1 MGVSIISASVRH
13 GVIPQA
19 LENRIEDSL
28 STERTNS
35 SAVIVHVISTAF
47 TTFLYKLSTILVK
60 LKGKDATSLPHAL
73 TDKFKEISVDLKK
86 SLT

>member
-1 MGVSIISASVRH
+1 M
-13 GVIPQA
+13 
-19 LENRIEDSL
+19 
-28 STERTNS
+28 
-35 SAVIVHVISTAF
+35 HVISTAF